1 MPRRLSRERTE
12 RRRNL
17 CCYVS
22 DNSLSGFLL
31 EMGLSHDTKGF
42 AELRNCGL
50 RNCEIADC
58 GFLKVKLILRRKFRN
73 SHSQSRN
80 FAIRLLG
87 GHVTD
92 VYAQLSRHRNSPRC
106 PRRNNR
112 DRRLL
117 GLADSFKQSRSTKR
131 SRRANSSAAHSHRQL
146 NSNRFR
152 LREQYLGGPAQRG
165 QCTPPHEF
173 SGTNRQSTFF
183 A

>member
-58 GFLKVKLILRRKFRN
+58 GLRIADCGFLKVKLILRRKFRN

-92 VYAQLSRHRNSPRC
+92 
-106 PRRNNR
+106 
-112 DRRLL
+112 
-117 GLADSFKQSRSTKR
+117 
-131 SRRANSSAAHSHRQL
+131 
-146 NSNRFR
+146 
-152 LREQYLGGPAQRG
+152 
-165 QCTPPHEF
+165 
-173 SGTNRQSTFF
+173 
-183 A
+183 

>member
-58 GFLKVKLILRRKFRN
+58 GLRIADCGLRIFESETNLTSKISQFAFAIPQFRN
-73 SHSQSRN
+73 SLTWR
-80 FAIRLLG
+80 
-87 GHVTD
+87 T
-92 VYAQLSRHRNSPRC
+92 RHRCLRTSLPSP
-106 PRRNNR
+106 
-112 DRRLL
+112 
-117 GLADSFKQSRSTKR
+117 
-131 SRRANSSAAHSHRQL
+131 
-146 NSNRFR
+146 
-152 LREQYLGGPAQRG
+152 
-165 QCTPPHEF
+165 
-173 SGTNRQSTFF
+173 
-183 A
+183 